1 MNEKEVLEEML
12 KEFIE
17 ELKNLP
23 ENDKE
28 LQHISAILS
37 TLAPIIAPLTQDEK
51 YRLKI
56 RKILLMLKNI
66 LNKYE

>member
-1 MNEKEVLEEML
+1 MNEKEVLQELL
-12 KEFIE
+12 KEFME

-28 LQHISAILS
+28 LRHIIKILS
-37 TLAPIIAPLTQDEK
+37 TLTPIIDPLAEDEK
-51 YRLKI
+51 YRPKI
-56 RKILLMLKNI
+56 RKILLMVKNV